1 MSIFERIQRIAKAN
15 INLWLN
21 RIEPPEQELEAK
33 IRELEEAIA
42 DGRGCAASY
51 GATFRRLER
60 QADELRQQRG
70 QWQARAEDAI
80 LAADD
85 ATAHRALTERVRVS
99 ERLAGLEPGI
109 EQGRRTYEQLRD
121 NLVKLQ
127 DQLRNAKVKLAE
139 LRSRKQAAA
148 AHRAFHEQ
156 LDRTSARGG
165 EPAAFERL
173 EDEVVQAEA
182 HVEVQDE
189 MCAGSLADAD
199 LEHRARELQV
209 EAEMRALKKRLT
221 QG

>member
-15 INLWLN
+15 INLLLN

-33 IRELEEAIA
+33 IRELGEAIA
-42 DGRGCAASY
+42 EGRGCAASY

-60 QADELRQQRG
+60 QAEALRQQAG
-70 QWQARAEDAI
+70 QWRARAENAI
-80 LAADD
+80 LAGDET
-85 ATAHRALTERVRVS
+85 TARQALTERVRVT

-121 NLVKLQ
+121 NLAKLQ
-127 DQLRNAKVKLAE
+127 DQFRNAQVKLAE
-139 LRSRKQAAA
+139 LRGRKQAAV

-156 LDRTSARGG
+156 LDHAGG
-165 EPAAFERL
+165 GPAAFERF

-182 HVEVQDE
+182 HAEVQDE
-189 MCAGSLADAD
+189 ICAGSLADAD
-199 LEHRARELQV
+199 LEQRSRELQV
-209 EAEMRALKKRLT
+209 EAEMRAMKKRLA